1 MMDKMKRAILWA
13 VMLGSLCFLSA
24 CHPSSGLDSGIVVRK
39 VHTPAHRIYSPVI
52 SIAQGRTR
60 VMPFYRTTAEKWEI
74 LVQSG
79 ARSDWWSVDE
89 EYYSEIEIGDRA
101 ER

>member
-24 CHPSSGLDSGIVVRK
+24 CHPSGGLDSGIVVRK
-39 VHTPAHRIYSPVI
+39 VHTPAKQIYNPVI
-52 SIAQGRTR
+52 SMVQGRMR
-60 VMPFYRTTAEKWEI
+60 IIPAFRHTAEKWEI

-89 EYYSEIEIGDRA
+89 EYYSVVEIGDQV